1 MIKILTSLILCFLFI
16 VPAYGVLEID
26 ETITIRILKTSS
38 TKKTVLVNRGLEDGL
53 VIDQHAKFYLTT
65 GVIARGVVVK
75 AAPSRSIWSI
85 YRIIDGDQIVEDRV
99 LNIKISTPLR
109 LTEDPSKAIR
119 VVPTTAAGSD
129 TISTIPLADGAN
141 DVPGDLSDVDRGE
154 LESLGLDQT
163 AILTHGGGFS
173 QRDWEVWSLA
183 HFNLLSGS
191 YDQTDDTAGT
201 TSQSNIDFSLG
212 AEMYFSSTNQ
222 YLKNISLVG
231 LIHSRSQSSG
241 DAVTIK
247 NSWLEYGG
255 GVNYHFYGDHMRPQ
269 NLVLF
274 GTLTFGIGSVNSEV
288 TAQNSVGGDDSATTQ
303 VDGSS
308 SFFSLGLG
316 SKFYLG
322 NGFGMRALLDY
333 YRTNETYNFEE
344 GEQLTRSLAGPR
356 LQVGLSYRW

>member
-1 MIKILTSLILCFLFI
+1 MIKLLAPILFCLLLA
-16 VPAYGVLEID
+16 VDAHAVLEVD
-26 ETITIRILKTSS
+26 ETITVRILKTSA

-53 VIDQHAKFYLTT
+53 VVDQHAKFFLTT
-65 GVIARGVVVK
+65 GVIARGVVVQV
-75 AAPSRSIWSI
+75 APSRSIWSI
-85 YRIIDGDQIVEDRV
+85 YRIIDADQIVDDRV

-119 VVPTTAAGSD
+119 VVPTTAVGSD
-129 TISTIPLADGAN
+129 RITTIPLASGA
-141 DVPGDLSDVDRGE
+141 DDMPGDLSDIERGE
-154 LESLGLDQT
+154 LESLGLDRS
-163 AILTHGGGFS
+163 AILSHGGGFS

-191 YDQTDDTAGT
+191 FDQTDDTSGS
-201 TSQSNIDFSLG
+201 TSQSSIDFSLG
-212 AEMYFSSTNQ
+212 AEMYFSTQNQ
-222 YLKNISLVG
+222 YLRNVSLVG

-241 DAVTIK
+241 DAVAVK
-247 NSWLEYGG
+247 NSWFEYGG

-288 TAQNSVGGDDSATTQ
+288 TAQNSVGGDDSVTTQ

-333 YRTNETYNFEE
+333 YRTSETYNFEE